1 MSPIEQTE
9 YSFIPNINDL
19 LIDIQPDSIT
29 SRSFYK
35 GESMNAIL
43 FGFDAGQ
50 ELSEHTS
57 SKATVLQIIEGEATI
72 TLGGDVHKVT
82 QGAWMQMPPHLKHSV
97 YADTPLK
104 LLLLMFKSY
113 ER

>member
-1 MSPIEQTE
+1 MPDKPNTAYTVIDNLAGLIE
-9 YSFIPNINDL
+9 S
-19 LIDIQPDSIT
+19 IQADSIV
-29 SRSFYK
+29 SRTFYK
-35 GESMNAIL
+35 SESMNAIL

-57 SKATVLQIIEGEATI
+57 SKAAVIQIIEGEATI
-72 TLGGDVHKVT
+72 TLGGDVYKVT
-82 QGAWMQMPPHLKHSV
+82 QGAWIQMPPHLKHSV

-104 LLLLMFKSY
+104 LLLLMFNTY

>member
-1 MSPIEQTE
+1 MTATKQTQ
-9 YSFIPNINDL
+9 YTFIPSINDL

-57 SKATVLQIIEGEATI
+57 SKATVIQIIQGEATI
-72 TLGGDVHKVT
+72 TLGGAVHKVT
-82 QGAWMQMPPHLKHSV
+82 QGAWIQMPPHLKHSV

-104 LLLLMFKSY
+104 LLLMMFNTY